1 MSSERGVEPAG
12 DVSFSGTDRFQ
23 VLRRL
28 GTGGMGVVYEAADR
42 ERNTRVALKT
52 LLRMAPETLLRLKN
66 EFRALQD
73 IHHPNLV
80 SLGELQESRGRWFFT
95 MELIEGVDF
104 LRWVRPLQPPPQQS
118 LVDAPTRVDGPAGGE
133 RTQAPLLALKVGYDE
148 PRLRGA
154 LGQLTKGLMALHA
167 ARKVHR
173 DVKPSNILVTANG
186 RTVILD
192 FGLVLEA
199 APRVFEPRL
208 AGTVAFMAPEQ
219 GGPAAVG
226 PAADWYSVGVL
237 LYLALTGRLPIDAP
251 ADELLALKQQ
261 SDAAPPSALLPAV
274 PRDLDALCTRLLR
287 RDPQARAGGSDVLR
301 ALGLEASTEIAARP
315 AFVGRKRELETL
327 EQALRDSHEGHPVT
341 VLVSGESGVGKSML
355 VRTFTDALAAQEQVV
370 VLAGRCYERE
380 SVPYKAF
387 DQVVDSL
394 ARFMQRRS
402 DAEAAALLPRMAS
415 LLGQVFPVLAGVR
428 AFADAPPA
436 PEGMDPKELRGRVF
450 AAMRELL
457 LRLGDRRRV
466 VCVIDD
472 LQWADDDSL
481 ALLAEILRAPEAPRL
496 LLVATVRTASD
507 AAAGTLAPADIET
520 RLRTELRRLEL
531 ANLPPDDAR
540 ALAELLA
547 RQSRGAVDA
556 GAVAREAGGHP
567 LFIDALVRHQRPA
580 GDRGALRLDDA
591 LLARVDALEPR
602 ARRLVELIAV
612 AGGPLRQDVAAHAA
626 ELEWAHF
633 DDAIATLRSANLV
646 RTAGAHNSDPVEPYH
661 DRVRESVRS
670 RMAAA
675 ELAAHHGR
683 LARSLE
689 NAGGADAEALAV
701 HWRGAGDLERA
712 TRSALV
718 AAAQAER
725 ALAFDRAARLYRL
738 ALEMSPAE
746 DEQGQKLRAQ
756 LGEALAHAGRGA
768 EAAEAFGAAA
778 VLARGDDALALQWR
792 AAEQL
797 LFSGHVDAGL
807 ERLRPALASIGMGIA
822 KTPARQLVS
831 MLLRRAKLRLRGLG
845 FERRE
850 AADVPAADLLLIDRC
865 FAISLGL
872 LWVDVVPGVDFAT
885 RTLALALASGEQM
898 RIARTLAFEGG
909 ILATGGPR
917 TVRRTE
923 RVLELARKLADET
936 GDPRTRA
943 LALGTTGFVRTT
955 QGRWPEAR
963 TLLEESVA
971 LFRERCTGVAWELA
985 TARTN
990 LLFSIAVMGDLPEL
1004 MARGLPAVDEAEERG
1019 DLFAVATLRT
1029 GPLLSISLANDD
1041 PVRAREEIDHA
1052 MARWSQRTFHLQH
1065 HYALIARL
1073 SIDLYAGETDVAL
1086 ERMRTEWP
1094 ALKRSHLLSVQ
1105 VTRVMAESVRA
1116 RVLLAR
1122 AMAAS
1127 DPALLRDAE
1136 RVARGMSREGL
1147 SWASGYAALTRAAV
1161 ASQRGDRAG
1170 ALALLDEAE
1179 RFFESTRMKH
1189 YLLATRWRKGQLAGG
1204 PDGEALVAGCA
1215 AQLSQDGVKVP
1226 ARYASVLAPGFN
1238 AGGIG

>member
-1 MSSERGVEPAG
+1 MSEHAVDQAG

-28 GTGGMGVVYEAADR
+28 GMGGMGVVYEAADR

-52 LLRMAPETLLRLKN
+52 LIRMAPETLLRLKN

-104 LRWVRPLQPPPQQS
+104 LRWVRPLQPPPVES
-118 LVDAPTRVDGPAGGE
+118 LIDGPTRVDRPPSGGHTPA
-133 RTQAPLLALKVGYDE
+133 PPVVSKPGYDE
-148 PRLRGA
+148 ARLRGA
-154 LGQLTKGLMALHA
+154 LGQLSRGLMALHA

-192 FGLVLEA
+192 FGLVLDA

-226 PAADWYSVGVL
+226 PQADWYSVGVL
-237 LYLALTGRLPIDAP
+237 LYLALTGRLPIDGP
-251 ADELLALKQQ
+251 ADELLALKQKT
-261 SDAAPPSALLPAV
+261 DAALPSTLVPAV
-274 PRDLDALCTRLLR
+274 PRDLDALCAHLLR
-287 RDPQARAGGSDVLR
+287 RNPTDRAGGGDVLR
-301 ALGLEASTEIAARP
+301 ALGLEAAQEITSRL
-315 AFVGRKRELETL
+315 AFVGRKSELEAL
-327 EQALRDSHEGHPVT
+327 AGALRDSEGGHPVT

-355 VRTFTDALAAQEQVV
+355 VRAFTDSSAADEQLV

-394 ARFMQRRS
+394 ARFMQRRT

-415 LLGQVFPVLAGVR
+415 LLGKVFPVLTGVR

-496 LLVATVRTASD
+496 LLVATVRTASE
-507 AAAGTLAPADIET
+507 AAAGTLTPTDIEA
-520 RLRTELRRLEL
+520 RLRTEVRRLEL
-531 ANLPPDDAR
+531 SNLPPADAR
-540 ALAELLA
+540 ELAELLA

-556 GAVAREAGGHP
+556 QAVAREAGGHP
-567 LFIDALVRHQRPA
+567 LFIDALVRHRRPA
-580 GDRGALRLDDA
+580 GDRGAVRLDDA
-591 LLARVDALEPR
+591 LLARVDALDQR
-602 ARRLVELIAV
+602 ARLLVELIAV

-633 DDAIATLRSANLV
+633 DEAVAVLRGANLV

-670 RMAAA
+670 RLGAA
-675 ELAAHHGR
+675 EEAAHHRR
-683 LARSLE
+683 LAQSLE
-689 NAGGADAEALAV
+689 AAGGADAEALTT

-712 TRSALV
+712 TRFAVV

-738 ALEMSPAE
+738 ALKMRPAE
-746 DEQGQKLRAQ
+746 DEQGQRLRTQ

-807 ERLRPALASIGMGIA
+807 ERLRPALAAIGMGIA
-822 KTPARQLVS
+822 KTPGSQLLS
-831 MLLRRAKLRLRGLG
+831 MLFRRARLRLRGIG
-845 FERRE
+845 FRRRD
-850 AADVPAADLLLIDRC
+850 DVSAADLLLIDRC

-872 LWVDVVPGVDFAT
+872 LWVDVIPGVDFST
-885 RTLALALASGEQM
+885 RTLLLALASGDQM
-898 RIARTLAFEGG
+898 RVARSLAIDGG
-909 ILATGGPR
+909 ILATAGPR
-917 TVRRTE
+917 MQKRTE
-923 RVLELARKLADET
+923 HVLALARKLADEA

-963 TLLEESVA
+963 VLLEESAA
-971 LFRERCTGVAWELA
+971 LLRDRCTGVAWELA
-985 TARTN
+985 TVRTN
-990 LLFSIAVMGDLPEL
+990 LLFSMAAMGDLPEL
-1004 MARGLPAVDEAEERG
+1004 AARGLPTIAEAEERG
-1019 DLFAVATLRT
+1019 DLFAVTTLRT
-1029 GPLLSISLANDD
+1029 GPLLSISLAKDD
-1041 PVRAREEIDHA
+1041 PVLAREQIEAA

-1073 SIDLYAGETDVAL
+1073 TIDLYAGETDKAL
-1086 ERMRTEWP
+1086 ERLRAEWP
-1094 ALKRSHLLSVQ
+1094 ALRRSRLLDVQ
-1105 VTRVMAESVRA
+1105 VTRVMAQAVRA

-1122 AMAAS
+1122 ALATR
-1127 DPALLRDAE
+1127 DPALLRDAQ
-1136 RVARGMSREGL
+1136 RVARAMSREGL
-1147 SWASGYAALTRAAV
+1147 NWASGFGALSRAAV
-1161 ASQRGDRAG
+1161 TSQRGDQAG
-1170 ALALLDEAE
+1170 ALAQLDEAARYLE
-1179 RFFESTRMKH
+1179 GCQMKH
-1189 YLLATRWRKGQLAGG
+1189 YLLATRFRKGQLAGG
-1204 PDGEALVAGCA
+1204 PDGEALMAGCA
-1215 AQLSQDGVKVP
+1215 AQLRQDGVKAP
-1226 ARYASVLAPGFN
+1226 ELYASVLAPGFVV
-1238 AGGIG
+1238 

>member
-1 MSSERGVEPAG
+1 MSERGVEYVG
-12 DVSFSGTDRFQ
+12 DVSFSGTDRFE

-28 GTGGMGVVYEAADR
+28 GMGGMGVVYEAADR

-80 SLGELQESRGRWFFT
+80 SLGELLESRGRWFFT

-104 LRWVRPLQPPPQQS
+104 LRWVRPLQPPQPQS
-118 LVDAPTRVDGPAGGE
+118 LIDGPTRVDPPSRDE
-133 RTQAPLLALKVGYDE
+133 PRKAPPVSSQPGYDE

-154 LGQLTKGLMALHA
+154 LGQLTRGLMALHA

-192 FGLVLEA
+192 FGLVLDA

-226 PAADWYSVGVL
+226 PPADWYSVGVL

-251 ADELLALKQQ
+251 ADELLALKQKT
-261 SDAAPPSALLPAV
+261 DAAPPSAIVPAV
-274 PRDLDALCTRLLR
+274 PRDLDVLCGRLLH
-287 RDPQARAGGSDVLR
+287 RDPHSRAGATDVLR
-301 ALGLEASTEIAARP
+301 ALGLEAAPEITSGP
-315 AFVGRKRELETL
+315 AFVGRKPELSAL
-327 EQALRDSHEGHPVT
+327 ADALRDSQGGHPVT

-355 VRTFTDALAAQEQVV
+355 VRTFTDSLATDEQLV

-394 ARFMQRRS
+394 ARFMQRRT
-402 DAEAAALLPRMAS
+402 DAEASALLPRMAS
-415 LLGQVFPVLAGVR
+415 LLGKVFPVLAGVR

-436 PEGMDPKELRGRVF
+436 PDGMDPKELRGRVF

-496 LLVATVRTASD
+496 LLVATVRTASE
-507 AAAGTLAPADIET
+507 AAAGTLTPADIET
-520 RLRTELRRLEL
+520 RLRTEVRRVEL

-547 RQSRGAVDA
+547 QQSRGAVDA
-556 GAVAREAGGHP
+556 LAVAREAGGHP

-591 LLARVDALEPR
+591 LLARVDALDEP

-633 DDAIATLRSANLV
+633 DEAIATLRSGNLV

-670 RMAAA
+670 RLGAV
-675 ELAAHHGR
+675 ELAAYHGR
-683 LARSLE
+683 LARALE
-689 NAGGADAEALAV
+689 VAGGADAEALAT

-712 TRSALV
+712 TRFAVV

-738 ALEMSPAE
+738 ALEMRPAE
-746 DEQGQKLRAQ
+746 DEQGQKLRTQ
-756 LGEALAHAGRGA
+756 LGAALANAGRGA

-778 VLARGDDALALQWR
+778 VLARGDDALSLQWR

-807 ERLRPALASIGMGIA
+807 ERLRPALASIGMGIG
-822 KTPARQLVS
+822 KTPGRQLVS
-831 MLLRRAKLRLRGLG
+831 LLLRRAKLRLRGLG
-845 FERRE
+845 FARRE
-850 AADVPAADLLLIDRC
+850 AAEIPPADLLLMDRC

-872 LWVDVVPGVDFAT
+872 LWVDVIPGVDFAT
-885 RTLALALASGEQM
+885 RTLLLALASGDQM
-898 RIARTLAFEGG
+898 RIARSLALEGG
-909 ILATGGPR
+909 ILATGGQR
-917 TVRRTE
+917 LIGRTE
-923 RVLELARKLADET
+923 RVLALARKLADET

-943 LALGTTGFVRTT
+943 LAIGTAGFVRTT

-963 TLLEESVA
+963 ALLEESIA
-971 LFRERCTGVAWELA
+971 LLRDHCTGVAWEIA
-985 TARTN
+985 TVRTN
-990 LLFSIAVMGDLPEL
+990 LLFSMAAMGDIPSLI
-1004 MARGLPAVDEAEERG
+1004 ARGLPAVAEAEERG
-1019 DLFAVATLRT
+1019 DLFAVTTLRT
-1029 GPLLSISLANDD
+1029 GPLLSVSLTYDD
-1041 PVRAREEIDHA
+1041 PVRARVEIDEA

-1073 SIDLYAGETDVAL
+1073 TIDLYARETDVAL
-1086 ERMRTEWP
+1086 NRMREAWP
-1094 ALKRSHLLSVQ
+1094 GLERSYLLRVQ
-1105 VTRVMAESVRA
+1105 VTRVMAEAVRA

-1122 AMAAS
+1122 ALDSS
-1127 DPALLRDAE
+1127 DPALLREAE
-1136 RVARGMSREGL
+1136 RVARAMSREGL
-1147 SWASGYAALTRAAV
+1147 NWASGYAALTRAAV
-1161 ASQRGDRAG
+1161 TSQRGDRAG
-1170 ALALLDEAE
+1170 ALALLDEAA
-1179 RFFESTRMKH
+1179 RHLESCQMKH

-1204 PDGEALVAGCA
+1204 PDGDALIAGCA
-1215 AQLSQDGVKVP
+1215 AQLRQDGVKDP
-1226 ARYASVLAPGFN
+1226 ERYASVLAPGF
-1238 AGGIG
+1238 AIS